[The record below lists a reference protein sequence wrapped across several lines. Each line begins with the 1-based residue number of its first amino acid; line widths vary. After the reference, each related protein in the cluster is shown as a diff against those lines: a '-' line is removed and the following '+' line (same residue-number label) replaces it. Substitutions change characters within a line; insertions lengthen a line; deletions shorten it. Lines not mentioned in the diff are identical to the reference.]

1 MEGEQCLY
9 YVIVEFVYHL
19 TVVFVSD
26 WFTHSDSCFLC
37 EG

>member
-1 MEGEQCLY
+1 MECEQCLY
-9 YVIVEFVYHL
+9 YVNVELVYHL
-19 TVVFVSD
+19 TVLFVRD